1 MPMKVDSITLP
12 AAWASYLVNGDDS
25 GLSERER
32 DQADSRLARVLEP
45 GQYIVGT
52 VYDDPWFS
60 WDFDLYG
67 GDCRGGQINRYI
79 THQQVTA

>member
-1 MPMKVDSITLP
+1 MAIKVDSIILP
-12 AAWASYLVNGDDS
+12 AAWASYLVNGDGSD
-25 GLSERER
+25 LSERER
-32 DQADSRLARVLEP
+32 DRADSHLARVLKP

-67 GDCRGGQINRYI
+67 GDCLAGLVRGYI
-79 THQQVTA
+79 THQQVPA